1 MNNKE
6 AIAKIKGMRFQVQS
20 SLDEIEVDVDSKEAE
35 QDNQEIVEAFDMAI
49 KALEQ
54 TEWIPVSSGKMP
66 ISYVAVE
73 VTVIRKD
80 KTWNQTPYIRL
91 AEWHEGLKDWFEIP
105 YPIDQP
111 FGERL
116 SESDGGDA
124 TVVAWRPLGE
134 PYKEE
139 KE

>member
-1 MNNKE
+1 MNNKDAREILDHNWTKLVNPDYSDEELGE
-6 AIAKIKGMRFQVQS
+6 AQN
-20 SLDEIEVDVDSKEAE
+20 L
-35 QDNQEIVEAFDMAI
+35 AI

-54 TEWIPVSSGKMP
+54 TEWIPVSSGKFP
-66 ISYVAVE
+66 TSYVAVE
-73 VTVIRKD
+73 VTVMRKD

-105 YPIDQP
+105 YSIDQP

-124 TVVAWRPLGE
+124 TVVAWRPLPE
-134 PYKEE
+134 PYKGDTE
-139 KE
+139 

>member
-1 MNNKE
+1 MNNRE
-6 AIAKIKGMRFQVQS
+6 AREIIAHER
-20 SLDEIEVDVDSKEAE
+20 DNDVFVSEYRNKVHEA
-35 QDNQEIVEAFDMAI
+35 QNLAI

-54 TEWIPVSSGKMP
+54 SEWIPVRSGKMP
-66 ISYVAVE
+66 TSYVAVE

-124 TVVAWRPLGE
+124 TVIAWRPMPE

-139 KE
+139 

>member
-6 AIAKIKGMRFQVQS
+6 AREIIAHERDNDVFVSEYRNKVHEAQS
-20 SLDEIEVDVDSKEAE
+20 
-35 QDNQEIVEAFDMAI
+35 MAI

-54 TEWIPVSSGKMP
+54 TEWIPVSSGKFP
-66 ISYVAVE
+66 TSYVAVE

-91 AEWHEGLKDWFEIP
+91 AEWCEGLKDWFEIP

-111 FGERL
+111 WGDRL

-134 PYKEE
+134 PYKGDTE
-139 KE
+139 